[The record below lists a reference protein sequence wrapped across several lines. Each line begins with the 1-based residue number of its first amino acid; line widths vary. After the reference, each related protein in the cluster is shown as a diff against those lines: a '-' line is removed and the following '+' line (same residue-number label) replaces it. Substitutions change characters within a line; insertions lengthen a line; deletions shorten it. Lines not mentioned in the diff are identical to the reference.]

1 MTSLARAERAALADL
16 FAEVGPDGPTL
27 CGDWRTLELAAHLI
41 VRERKP
47 WASGGIMLKPLAGL
61 TERAMD
67 EVAREPWG
75 ALVDKVRSGPQRWS
89 VLSVEPVDRMF
100 NGLEYFVHH
109 EDVRRAVD
117 GWTTRALPTA
127 HEEFIWLV
135 MRTRASFFL
144 RGAPVG
150 VILRTP
156 DGQEKV
162 AKGGDPSV
170 VVAGKPSEIA
180 LFVYGRQRVARV
192 ELSGDPDAV
201 ELLRTAS
208 LGV

>member
-1 MTSLARAERAALADL
+1 MISLARAERAALADL
-16 FAEVGPDGPTL
+16 FAEVGPDHPTL
-27 CGDWRTLELAAHLI
+27 CGDWRTRELAAHLI

-47 WASGGIMLKPLAGL
+47 WASGGIMLKPLSGL

-67 EVAREPWG
+67 DVAHEPWA

-89 VLSVEPVDRMF
+89 LLSVEPVDRMF

-117 GWTTRALPTA
+117 GWTVRALPTA

-135 MRTRASFFL
+135 MRTRASLFL
-144 RGAPVG
+144 RHAPVG
-150 VILRTP
+150 VVLRTP
-156 DGQEKV
+156 DGHEKV

-201 ELLRTAS
+201 ERLRTAS